1 MGYYSTV
8 KKSEVLILAATQKNL
23 EHIML
28 SEGSQSKKTM

>member
-8 KKSEVLILAATQKNL
+8 KKSEVPILAATRKNL
-23 EHIML
+23 ENIML